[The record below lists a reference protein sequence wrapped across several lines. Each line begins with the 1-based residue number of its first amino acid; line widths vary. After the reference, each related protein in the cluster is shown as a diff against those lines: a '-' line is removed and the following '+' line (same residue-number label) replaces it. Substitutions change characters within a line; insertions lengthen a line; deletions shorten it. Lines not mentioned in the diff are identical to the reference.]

1 MMRRI
6 SLPFITGGWLLF
18 FSLLVIVGWFS
29 GNPVL
34 VSVVPEHINLVFNA
48 ALCFFLSGIALLLP
62 DSFSKIQLIARR
74 IIGVIVFLMGFLT
87 LSQNMLHYTLGID
100 QIFASGDIDT
110 FNPNPGRMGNSPGVL
125 FMLVGSVF
133 ALWSQKPNKLLA
145 LLTKTAILAMLFLG
159 LSSLAG
165 YWLKLEFLYHTHSF
179 LRMSIYGALNFS
191 VLSLGLWAISH
202 RTMNL
207 IPFYYNR
214 DDRKILLVNLSILF
228 IVALIGELSGF
239 SVFSNQSE
247 AILKNNMQESLS
259 RRVNAFN
266 DDVNDALKEISGVVS
281 GTSFINVLNNSSTN
295 VAKEL
300 SLIFMSRGFS
310 AVAVKNA
317 AGESIYHSGNFSSSF
332 SSVAQLH
339 LAVPYEAELF
349 WDHGWILRVAKILD
363 EQRGSVTVE
372 LPLTNINRWYENSD
386 DLGSSGQFFI
396 CASQKSDQI
405 VCASRTRDTIPVIGL
420 YDARNKNVSMHRALN
435 GKIGEVVEMDPNHTE
450 VFSAYSPIGS
460 FGLGAIV
467 KMDTAVLYAPLRGQL
482 DIIAPIF
489 LLSLFVG
496 TLLLTW
502 QLLPLVRKILISE
515 KRALNSN
522 VRLQESESR
531 FRSAFD
537 MSAIGMALVGLDG
550 KWLRVNPSLIETLGY
565 TEAEFLAMDYQ
576 RIACMEDL
584 DRCQRSLRQLESGK
598 IQSIRAEKRV
608 LTKDNKLL
616 WVLVNASLVQ
626 DGNHKPLN
634 FIFQIQ
640 NIDVQKH
647 AEERLKQMAYHDPL
661 TGLDNRSEIEK
672 NINSAVFSSR
682 LSHHGFALLFLD
694 LDHFK
699 EVNDNYGHD
708 AGDFLL
714 KEVAR
719 RLRATVRLTDKIGR
733 LGGDEFVLMLMNVV
747 DMKTVST
754 IAKTILQAMALPVL
768 IDETEV
774 HVTVSIGISLYPDDG
789 LSMETLMKHADIAL
803 YCAKEFGKNNY
814 QFFGGVSLQR

>member
-1 MMRRI
+1 MTRRI
-6 SLPFITGGWLLF
+6 SLPFLTGGWLIF
-18 FSLLVIVGWFS
+18 FSLLVMMGWCS

-34 VSVVPEHINLVFNA
+34 VSVLPEHINLVFNA

-62 DSFSKIQLIARR
+62 DTFSNIQLIARR
-74 IIGVIVFLMGFLT
+74 TIGVLIFLMGFLT
-87 LSQNMLHYTLGID
+87 LSQNITHYNLGID

-125 FMLVGSVF
+125 FMLVGSAF
-133 ALWSQKPNKLLA
+133 ALWSQKPNKFLG

-179 LRMSIYGALNFS
+179 LRMSIYGAVNFS

-202 RTMNL
+202 RAMNL

-214 DDRKILLVNLSILF
+214 DDRKILLVNISILF

-247 AILKNNMQESLS
+247 AILKDNMQESLS

-266 DDVNDALKEISGVVS
+266 DDVSGALKEINGVVS
-281 GTSFINVLNNSSTN
+281 GASFINVLNNSSENITN
-295 VAKEL
+295 EL
-300 SLIFMSRGFS
+300 NLIFMSRGFS

-317 AGESIYHSGNFSSSF
+317 AGESIYHSGSFSSSQ
-332 SSVAQLH
+332 SSVAELH
-339 LAVPYEAELF
+339 LVMPYEAELF
-349 WDHGWILRVAKILD
+349 WDNGWILRVAKILGD
-363 EQRGSVTVE
+363 QRGSVTVE
-372 LPLTNINRWYENSD
+372 VPLTNINRWYEKSD

-396 CASQKSDQI
+396 CALRKSGQI
-405 VCASRTRDTIPVIGL
+405 VCASRARDTAPAIGL
-420 YDARNKNVSMHRALN
+420 YEAKESSVSMHRALT
-435 GKIGEVVEMDPNHTE
+435 GGVGEVVEIDPNHTE

-467 KMDTAVLYAPLRGQL
+467 KMDTAVLYAPLRGEL
-482 DIIAPIF
+482 EIITPIF

-496 TLLLTW
+496 MLLLTW
-502 QLLPLVRKILISE
+502 QLSPLVRKILISE
-515 KRALNSN
+515 KKALNSN
-522 VRLQESESR
+522 VRLRESESR

-550 KWLRVNPSLIETLGY
+550 KWLRVNPSLIEILGY
-565 TEAEFLAMDYQ
+565 SEVEFLAMDYQ
-576 RIACMEDL
+576 RITRMEDL
-584 DRCQRSLRQLESGK
+584 DRCERSLRQLEDGK

-616 WVLVNASLVQ
+616 WVLVNASLSQ
-626 DGNHKPLN
+626 DSNHKPLN

-640 NIDVQKH
+640 NIDLQKH
-647 AEERLKQMAYHDPL
+647 AEEHLKQMAYHDPL

-672 NINSAVFSSR
+672 NINAAVFSSR
-682 LSHHGFALLFLD
+682 LGHHGFALLFLD

-714 KEVAR
+714 KEVAK
-719 RLRATVRLTDKIGR
+719 RLRGTVRLSDKIGR
-733 LGGDEFVLMLMNVV
+733 LGGDEFVLILMNVM
-747 DMKTVST
+747 DMKTIST
-754 IAKTILQAMALPVL
+754 IAKKILQAMAMPVV

-774 HVTVSIGISLYPDDG
+774 YVTVSIGISLYPDDG

>member
-1 MMRRI
+1 MVRWI

-18 FSLLVIVGWFS
+18 FSVLVLMGWLS

-34 VSVVPEHINLVFNA
+34 VSAVPEHINLVFNA
-48 ALCFFLSGIALLLP
+48 ALCFFLAGIALLLP
-62 DSFSKIQLIARR
+62 DAFPKIQLIARR
-74 IIGVIVFLMGFLT
+74 VIGVIIFLMGLLT
-87 LSQNMLHYTLGID
+87 LSQNMLDYTLGID
-100 QIFASGDIDT
+100 QIFASADIDT

-133 ALWSQKPNKLLA
+133 ALWSQKPNKFLA

-179 LRMSIYGALNFS
+179 LRMSIYGAANFS

-214 DDRKILLVNLSILF
+214 DDRKILLVNISILF

-247 AILKNNMQESLS
+247 AMLKNNMQESLS

-266 DDVNDALKEISGVVS
+266 DDVNDALKEINGVVN
-281 GTSFINVLNNSSTN
+281 GASFANGLKSPSANMASEFN
-295 VAKEL
+295 L
-300 SLIFMSRGFS
+300 LFMSRGFS
-310 AVAVKNA
+310 AVAVNNA
-317 AGESIYHSGNFSSSF
+317 AGVSIYHSGNFSPTLSSI
-332 SSVAQLH
+332 AELH
-339 LAVPYEAELF
+339 LVVPYEAELF
-349 WDHGWILRVAKILD
+349 WDGGWVLRVVRTLGD
-363 EQRGSVTVE
+363 QLGSVTVE
-372 LPLTNINRWYENSD
+372 LPLTNINRWYESSD
-386 DLGSSGQFFI
+386 DLGSSGKFFI
-396 CASQKSDQI
+396 CAPQKSDQI
-405 VCASRTRDTIPVIGL
+405 VCASRTRDTAPVIGL
-420 YDARNKNVSMHRALN
+420 YNAREKNVSMRRALS
-435 GKIGEVVEMDPNHTE
+435 GRKGEVIEIDPNHTE

-467 KMDTAVLYAPLRGQL
+467 KMDTSVLYAPLRGQL
-482 DIIAPIF
+482 EIIVPIF

-496 TLLLTW
+496 MLLLTW
-502 QLLPLVRKILISE
+502 QLLPLIQKILISE
-515 KRALNSN
+515 KKALNSN
-522 VRLQESESR
+522 ARLRESESR

-550 KWLRVNPSLIETLGY
+550 KWVRVNPSLIEILGY
-565 TEAEFLAMDYQ
+565 SEAEFLAMDYQ
-576 RIACMEDL
+576 RIVCRDDL
-584 DRCQRSLRQLESGK
+584 DRCERSLRQLEHGK
-598 IQSIRAEKRV
+598 TQSIRSEMRV
-608 LTKDNKLL
+608 LKKDNQLL

-626 DGNHKPLN
+626 NGNHEPLN

-640 NIDVQKH
+640 NIDMQKH

-672 NINSAVFSSR
+672 NINAAVFSSHS
-682 LSHHGFALLFLD
+682 SHQGFALLFLD
-694 LDHFK
+694 LDRFK

-714 KEVAR
+714 IEVAK
-719 RLRATVRLTDKIGR
+719 RLRKNVRLTDKVGR
-733 LGGDEFVLMLMNVV
+733 LGGDEFVLILMDVV
-747 DMKTVST
+747 DMKTISA
-754 IAKTILQAMALPVL
+754 IARKILQAMEVPIV
-768 IDETEV
+768 IDEATV
-774 HVTVSIGISLYPDDG
+774 RVTASLGISLYPDDG

-803 YCAKEFGKNNY
+803 YCAKEFGKNNH
-814 QFFGGVSLQR
+814 QFFGGVSLER